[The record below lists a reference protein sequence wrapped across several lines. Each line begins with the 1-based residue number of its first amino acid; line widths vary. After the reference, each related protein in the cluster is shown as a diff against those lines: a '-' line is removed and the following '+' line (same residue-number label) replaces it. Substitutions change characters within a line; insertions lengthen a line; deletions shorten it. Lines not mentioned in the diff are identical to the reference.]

1 MFLSVFFWQT
11 RIDVRSET
19 HDHQAGD
26 FDDLKRSAVQGNGNP
41 FDFVQVLTDQ
51 LASWND

>member
-26 FDDLKRSAVQGNGNP
+26 FDDLKRSAVQGNGNYP
-41 FDFVQVLTDQ
+41 RFCAGFDRSVGQ
-51 LASWND
+51 LE